1 MGWRLV
7 SAWQTVRFRR
17 TVCQAI
23 VNELLF
29 DDLVLAKHQTAN
41 SIGAVRG
48 VGLGRRRRRW
58 DEIDGS

>member
-1 MGWRLV
+1 MGWWLV

-48 VGLGRRRRRW
+48 VGLGRRRRR
-58 DEIDGS
+58 